1 MIFIQ
6 IMPSIVFRVSLDLEK
21 SALANLKEEM
31 KQAQLNQE
39 VCVTLVNTSKVLN
52 NDSLEWFV
60 LVYRKQMV
68 AERNIWTVVEK
79 F

>member
-52 NDSLEWFV
+52 NDSLEWFD
-60 LVYRKQMV
+60 LMYRKQMV

-79 F
+79 I

>member
-39 VCVTLVNTSKVLN
+39 VCVTLMNTSKVLT
-52 NDSLEWFV
+52 NDS
-60 LVYRKQMV
+60 
-68 AERNIWTVVEK
+68 
-79 F
+79 